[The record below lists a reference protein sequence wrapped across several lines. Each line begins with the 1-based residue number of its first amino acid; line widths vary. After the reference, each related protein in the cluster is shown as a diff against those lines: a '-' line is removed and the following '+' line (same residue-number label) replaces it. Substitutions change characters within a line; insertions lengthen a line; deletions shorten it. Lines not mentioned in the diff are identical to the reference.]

1 MRLKKLKIDTLCLLP
16 KFRQFLILSTC
27 KSFIPTQFLLNE
39 NIFPERASDR
49 GIMYV
54 EAEDKETRSIIRGIT
69 FVHITEVLGVIYNS
83 KSGQTQLKWRSIR
96 DDLGKLTG
104 EASSNSLVNLYA
116 SGALDESYAYTKSE
130 KHSS

>member
-1 MRLKKLKIDTLCLLP
+1 MRLTTLKIDTLCLLP

-27 KSFIPTQFLLNE
+27 ISFIPTQFLLNE
-39 NIFPERASDR
+39 NIFPVRAADR

-69 FVHITEVLGVIYNS
+69 FVHIAEVLGVIYNS

-116 SGALDESYAYTKSE
+116 SGVLDESYAYAKSE
-130 KHSS
+130 TASS